1 MQLGLLV
8 GKYILNVNLFG
19 DNSNHWWWYTTLS
32 TNNNYGNAS
41 RGGGRGELMAPT
53 LIFKELYIGKKDAI
67 ALSFTTKNWSGGE
80 WGIIA

>member
-1 MQLGLLV
+1 MQLGLLM
-8 GKYILNVNLFG
+8 GKYIPNVILFG
-19 DNSNHWWWYTTLS
+19 DNSNHRLWYTKLS
-32 TNNNYGNAS
+32 TMVMLV
-41 RGGGRGELMAPT
+41 GGGRGELMAPT